1 MKIWS
6 NQQDLY
12 YLVKTKINSI
22 KSTLWKNH
30 YIFSLFDCTAS
41 SHTLTPPPLKFYL
54 HGPSRAKMCNFLLKN
69 FIRFLYTCMHNIF
82 HSPWAKFKLVVHTS
96 VRYFRCFLL
105 MTHLPPP
112 PPCYL
117 TILIYELFCVFPGVI
132 PPPHKLILDCVF
144 IYSSHFQQQYK
155 WSTIFLHFPTYTFI
169 CISCVDKLWKINW
182 FILCNLFVLIYRCNL
197 IELSLKK

>member
-112 PPCYL
+112 PML
-117 TILIYELFCVFPGVI
+117 LNNTNLWVVL
-132 PPPHKLILDCVF
+132 
-144 IYSSHFQQQYK
+144 
-155 WSTIFLHFPTYTFI
+155 
-169 CISCVDKLWKINW
+169 CISRSNPPSPQAYTWLRLYI
-182 FILCNLFVLIYRCNL
+182 F
-197 IELSLKK
+197 